1 MWISSNYF
9 TNKILIILSLFLKRV
24 IDIFIIKIYIIN
36 ISAVRQPQGVE
47 NMTRKELAYKIA
59 MIETEKRGQNM
70 TYAKIYYNLLL
81 KGVASMKG
89 QSKAELEAWY
99 NRIK

>member
-1 MWISSNYF
+1 
-9 TNKILIILSLFLKRV
+9 
-24 IDIFIIKIYIIN
+24 
-36 ISAVRQPQGVE
+36 
-47 NMTRKELAYKIA
+47 MTRKELAYKIA

-89 QSKAELEAWY
+89 QSKAELEDWY